1 MHTLR
6 QTTAVLLPV
15 FAVTL
20 LVAAVVAGWGLISPV
35 PAAPGPGDEGYIRVA
50 PLPLPGPS
58 VAEKYELLAAV
69 RRDLGY
75 EPAPVMRELTPE
87 MGASS
92 LGPFIICGDVC
103 ATMFVEDDV
112 AREYWR
118 RLEPLRVRTV
128 DVLHEY
134 LHVWSAVARG
144 QYET

>member
-15 FAVTL
+15 AAIAL

-58 VAEKYELLAAV
+58 AAEKYELLAAV

-75 EPAPVMRELTPE
+75 EPGPAIRVLTREMAAGP
-87 MGASS
+87 
-92 LGPFIICGDVC
+92 LGMVCICDDVC
-103 ATMFVEDDV
+103 VLMYVEVDV

-128 DVLHEY
+128 DLLHEY